1 MAKYVRTYV
10 RYRELAETEV
20 VVDESRQVSRRIKL
34 NYVLHGVARVY
45 FY

>member
-34 NYVLHGVARVY
+34 YYVLQGGARVY